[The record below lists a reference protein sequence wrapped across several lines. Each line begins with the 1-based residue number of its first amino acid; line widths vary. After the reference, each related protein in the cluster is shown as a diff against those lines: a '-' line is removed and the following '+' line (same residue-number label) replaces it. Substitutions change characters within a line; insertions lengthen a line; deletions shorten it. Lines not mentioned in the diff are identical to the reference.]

1 MLALRDD
8 MNIIDLTL
16 WLGLWLSGLVSED
29 SAAGVT
35 GEREGDH
42 DGSEVGDDEGD

>member
-1 MLALRDD
+1 